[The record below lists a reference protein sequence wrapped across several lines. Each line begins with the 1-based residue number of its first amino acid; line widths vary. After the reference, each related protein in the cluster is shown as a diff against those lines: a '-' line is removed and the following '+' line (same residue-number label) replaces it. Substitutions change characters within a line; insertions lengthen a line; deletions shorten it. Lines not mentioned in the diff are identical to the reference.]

1 MKQGI
6 LRILLHVLF
15 SLRVQTYNF
24 FPNFAAEY
32 NLINAKM
39 EQNDFEHGKRCFLF
53 YKENLLCKLLE
64 GESLE
69 VPLVEEVNAL
79 GFGAEGRLDVVVQDG
94 TQHVAQQLYHP
105 LEVPLIDQPT
115 LPSGWQWIGL
125 RASFD
130 VLPLQRYLQAG
141 KASQILYW
149 DSHSRFCPACGTATE
164 QMNTITKRCPRCHY
178 EIYPPIATAIIVLV
192 KRGEDELLLV
202 HARNFRGSFKGLVAG
217 FLEAGETLEQCVARE
232 VMEETGLQIAHIRYV
247 DSQSW
252 PYPSGLMVGFVADYV
267 SGEIKMQEEELS
279 TAAFYHRDHL
289 PEIPRKVSIARRLI
303 DLWIERKI

>member
-1 MKQGI
+1 
-6 LRILLHVLF
+6 
-15 SLRVQTYNF
+15 
-24 FPNFAAEY
+24 
-32 NLINAKM
+32 M
-39 EQNDFEHGKRCFLF
+39 EQNVFEHGKRCFLF
-53 YKENLLCKLLE
+53 YKENLLCKIWE
-64 GESLE
+64 DGAMD

-79 GFGAEGRLDVVVQDG
+79 GFTAGGRLDVVVQDG
-94 TQHVAQQLYHP
+94 SQHVAQQLFQP
-105 LEVPLIDQPT
+105 LNTHTNHLEHSQGNNLPDVQPIEQPA
-115 LPSGWQWIGL
+115 LPSGWQWVGL

-130 VLPLQRYLQAG
+130 VLPLSLYLQAG
-141 KASQILYW
+141 KASQILFW

-164 QMNTITKRCPRCHY
+164 QINAITKRCPRCHY
-178 EIYPPIATAIIVLV
+178 ELYPPIATAIIVLV
-192 KRGEDELLLV
+192 KRGDDELLLV
-202 HARNFRGSFKGLVAG
+202 HARNFRGNFKGLVAG

-232 VMEETGLQIAHIRYV
+232 VMEETGLQITNIRYV